1 MVESQQER
9 ATQTQGSWEERVPG
23 NLGLRLPDPG
33 SVQKS
38 KPRRKKGTVQGGSG
52 SVGWLLG
59 GRRCRPGPG
68 KQADLLV
75 GWAQGTGKSGHGDSA
90 VLSASPAALGRM
102 RTAAPHIQMLP
113 SSEQKLIW
121 FCCLSRLDFSFL
133 KWGRDVRTG
142 HVADPRM
149 RL

>member
-9 ATQTQGSWEERVPG
+9 ATQTQGTWEERVPG

-33 SVQKS
+33 SEQKS
-38 KPRRKKGTVQGGSG
+38 KPQRKKGTVQGGSG

-68 KQADLLV
+68 KQADPLV

-90 VLSASPAALGRM
+90 VLSASPAADVK
-102 RTAAPHIQMLP
+102 
-113 SSEQKLIW
+113 QKLLAAHPFYPW
-121 FCCLSRLDFSFL
+121 GHHARYTMSTCLALLPCLSIPSGHFL
-133 KWGRDVRTG
+133 Q
-142 HVADPRM
+142 
-149 RL
+149 LS